1 MSRTPIAVALL
12 LLFLSTSVHAQDE
25 DVSLGLGGAVEKQ
38 GYNGDYGEHATHSSP
53 THAIGNCNEAV
64 CRLAIDHAV
73 AGLKLL

>member
-1 MSRTPIAVALL
+1 
-12 LLFLSTSVHAQDE
+12 
-25 DVSLGLGGAVEKQ
+25 LGGAVEKQ